1 MRSRRVANFTWLAF
15 CYALMGVLLGSC
27 ADEKPPDYQDPAAV
41 AEALNAGGI
50 RCLYSTTAPAEARL
64 FDAESTGRC
73 EGSDF
78 AALIF
83 VFTTPAERAER
94 EQAARDHWCNH
105 GISTGSYVS
114 AGRWLVTLDAPPT
127 DDPDAVYMED
137 VAAATGGERAPQ
149 RCS

>member
-1 MRSRRVANFTWLAF
+1 M
-15 CYALMGVLLGSC
+15 
-27 ADEKPPDYQDPAAV
+27 
-41 AEALNAGGI
+41 
-50 RCLYSTTAPAEARL
+50 YSATPPAEARL
-64 FDAESTGRC
+64 FAAEATGRC
-73 EGSDF
+73 EGSGF

-105 GISTGSYVS
+105 GTLTGSYVS

-127 DDPDAVYMED
+127 DDRNAVYMAD
-137 VAAATGGERAPQ
+137 VAAATGGERVPQ